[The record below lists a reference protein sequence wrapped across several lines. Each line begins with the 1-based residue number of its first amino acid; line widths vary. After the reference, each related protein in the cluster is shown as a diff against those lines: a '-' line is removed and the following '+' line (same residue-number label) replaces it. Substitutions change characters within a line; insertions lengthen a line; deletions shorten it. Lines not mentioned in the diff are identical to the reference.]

1 MRSSQIRTSMLAVPI
16 LLLSACAPQ
25 VQAQAPL
32 GQDPA
37 ASSAVPTSPP
47 GPTVDPAEFAVAA
60 EAAPSDLALLHAS
73 VPGGVPD
80 GTGIFLGDQSTVS
93 SYNSARAF
101 SGDRFTLG
109 KFERPYNSGKMDVY
123 YPFLDIVSAS
133 FYPDSDW
140 VYVRITLVG
149 PDANNAFPGKYAV
162 EIDPDMDGRGD
173 LLLIAD
179 YPSSTKWSTDRVRV
193 LEDANQDVGGE
204 KPLLADSAGRGDGFE
219 TVIFDQGQGNDPD
232 AAWARVS
239 SAEPNSVE
247 MAFKTSLLQGDK
259 TYLAGIWAGTDILDP
274 ALFDLNDHFT
284 HEQAGEANPDIANYY
299 PIKLVAELDNTCR
312 QAIGFTPS
320 GHELGL
326 CPQGQ

>member
-1 MRSSQIRTSMLAVPI
+1 MKPTPLRTSWFVVAV

-25 VQAQAPL
+25 VQARAPL
-32 GQDPA
+32 QQDPA
-37 ASSAVPTSPP
+37 ASADVPTSAS
-47 GPTVDPAEFAVAA
+47 GPTVDPAEFVIAA
-60 EAAPSDLALLHAS
+60 EATPTAPGIAHAS

-109 KFERPYNSGKMDVY
+109 KFERPYNSSAMDVY
-123 YPFLDIVSAS
+123 FPFLDIVSAS

-140 VYVRITLVG
+140 VYVRITLAG

-204 KPLLADSAGRGDGFE
+204 KPLLADSAGKGDGYE
-219 TVIFDQGQGNDPD
+219 TLIFNQGQGDDPD

-247 MAFKTSLLQGDK
+247 MAFKTSLLHDDK
-259 TYLAGIWAGTDILDP
+259 TYLAGIWAGTDVLDP

-284 HEQAGEANPDIANYY
+284 HDQAGEANPDIANFY
-299 PIKLVAELDNTCR
+299 PIKLIAEVDNTCR

-320 GHELGL
+320 GQELGL
-326 CPQGQ
+326 CPQGK